1 MTIKAT
7 TAAVLGFGLLAA
19 AGLARAGGGGDDA
32 PVKAPAAKTEA
43 AKPKAAKPCGRLE
56 LLEVLGQDLLSP
68 ADALARAAKVVA
80 DGTAVEI
87 ELTVVRVKEKRVA
100 AWEADFVAGGKMVE
114 VVVDARSGEV
124 LSKETEDDPAE
135 VKKLEALLA
144 KGPVRMPDALAALKA
159 AGQGLVLQV
168 ELDDEGGAAVWES
181 GFVRG
186 GLAGEVLL
194 STASGKVVADDGE
207 DDDGEDDDDDD
218 DDDDGDD
225 DEDGEDD

>member
-1 MTIKAT
+1 MTFRAK
-7 TAAVLGFGLLAA
+7 TAAVIGFGLLAA
-19 AGLARAGGGGDDA
+19 AGIARAGGGGDDA
-32 PVKAPAAKTEA
+32 PAKAPAEKTAA
-43 AKPKAAKPCGRLE
+43 AKSKSPKPCSRLE
-56 LLEVLGQDLLSP
+56 LLEVLGQDLISP
-68 ADALARAAKVVA
+68 ADALARAAKEVA

-87 ELTVVRVKEKRVA
+87 ELSVVRVKDKRVA

-114 VVVDARSGEV
+114 VVVDARSGAV
-124 LSKETEDDPAE
+124 LSTETEDAPAE
-135 VKKLEALLA
+135 VKSFQALLA
-144 KGPVRMPDALAALKA
+144 KGAVRMPDALAALKA

-194 STASGKVVADDGE
+194 STASGKVVPDDDDG
-207 DDDGEDDDDDD
+207 DDDGEDDDEDG

-225 DEDGEDD
+225 D

>member
-1 MTIKAT
+1 MTFKAT
-7 TAAVLGFGLLAA
+7 TAAVIGFGLLAA

-32 PVKAPAAKTEA
+32 PVKAPAAKTPA
-43 AKPKAAKPCGRLE
+43 AKSTAAKPCDRLE

-68 ADALARAAKVVA
+68 ADALARAAKEVA

-87 ELTVVRVKEKRVA
+87 ELTVVRVKDKRVA

-114 VVVDARSGEV
+114 VVVDARSGAL
-124 LSKETEDDPAE
+124 LSTETEDAPAE
-135 VKKLEALLA
+135 VKSFQALLA
-144 KGPVRMPDALAALKA
+144 KGSVRMPDALAALKA

-168 ELDDEGGAAVWES
+168 ELDDEGDAAVWES

-194 STASGKVVADDGE
+194 STASGKVVADDDDG
-207 DDDGEDDDDDD
+207 DDDGE
-218 DDDDGDD
+218 DDDGDD
-225 DEDGEDD
+225 DEDGDDD